1 MTRVVQWNA
10 RRPRRGGFTLIE
22 LVVVLAIGA
31 VALAVVLPGYQPRGQ
46 SAVDA
51 GAALE
56 SALLRSRGLAL
67 KRASP
72 VQFVLQSS
80 SGHWFTLAAYDTLLA
95 GDLPLGP
102 MTRVEGGDDGWV
114 VVRFDARGRA
124 RGGPVT
130 LTDIGTRHAVV
141 ISPWTGTARR
151 RATALQP

>member
-1 MTRVVQWNA
+1 MTRIAQRNA
-10 RRPRRGGFTLIE
+10 RYPRRRGFTLIE

-31 VALAVVLPGYQPRGQ
+31 IALAVVLPGYQPRVKG
-46 SAVDA
+46 AADA
-51 GAALE
+51 SAALE
-56 SALLRSRGLAL
+56 SALLRSRGVAL
-67 KRASP
+67 ERTSP

-102 MTRVEGGDDGWV
+102 ITRVEGGDDGWV

-124 RGGPVT
+124 RGGPIT

>member
-1 MTRVVQWNA
+1 MTCVVHRDA
-10 RRPRRGGFTLIE
+10 RCPRRGGFTLIE

-31 VALAVVLPGYQPRGQ
+31 VALAVVLPGYQPRGR
-46 SAVDA
+46 SAADA

-56 SALLRSRGLAL
+56 SALLRSRGVAL
-67 KRASP
+67 DRAST

-80 SGHWFTLAAYDTLLA
+80 SGRWFTLSEYDTLLT

-102 MTRVEGGDDGWV
+102 ITRVEGGDDGWV

-130 LTDIGTRHAVV
+130 LTDNGTRHAVD

-151 RATALQP
+151 RATARQP

>member
-1 MTRVVQWNA
+1 MTPIVQQDA
-10 RRPRRGGFTLIE
+10 RRPGRGGFTLIE
-22 LVVVLAIGA
+22 LVAVLAIGA
-31 VALAVVLPGYQPRGQ
+31 IALAVVIPGYQPRGQ
-46 SAVDA
+46 GAADA

-56 SALLRSRGLAL
+56 SALLRSRAVAL
-67 KRASP
+67 ERASP

-102 MTRVEGGDDGWV
+102 ITRVEGGDDGWI

-124 RGGPVT
+124 RGGPIT
-130 LTDIGTRHAVV
+130 LTDIGTRHAVD
-141 ISPWTGTARR
+141 ISPWTGTPRR